1 MQTKGCRDLAAAV
14 AAVLSARHPE
24 PFLTLRLPERDALF
38 QLTRQKDE
46 LRLFLNTSGHG
57 GTFDELRLALADLDV
72 EVRQLEGWEGA
83 EYVALRGSPGKCA
96 EKGGEVLRAV
106 FGSSATMEL
115 ETLYSLSQLEEAGTG
130 RVAWKAHEG
139 EGSGLLEA
147 FEDRAVRHPSLGQ
160 LSLLLLLVGGC
171 ATAVA
176 VWRAQVLAGAWRGEW
191 IGGPLPTAVEV
202 VLGLGLLA
210 FPAGLVLGL
219 FWALRHSAAGRR
231 VASLLHAPLV
241 GEGSPWARWSTRLVR
256 GMVETSWKLKV
267 TIGSVLLAAAA
278 VYSLWTAFSDPLV
291 ASILGVTGL
300 VLVLVYAFGRR
311 A

>member
-1 MQTKGCRDLAAAV
+1 MQTKGSSDLADAV

-24 PFLTLRLPERDALF
+24 PFLTLRLPERDALV
-38 QLTRQKDE
+38 QLIRQNDE
-46 LRLFLNTSGHG
+46 LRLFLNTSGDG
-57 GTFDELRLALADLDV
+57 GTFDELRLALADLEV

-83 EYVALRGSPGKCA
+83 EYVALRGSPEKCV
-96 EKGGEVLRAV
+96 EKGSEVLRAV
-106 FGSSATMEL
+106 FGSSATMGL
-115 ETLYSLSQLEEAGTG
+115 ETLYSLSQLEEADTG
-130 RVAWKAHEG
+130 RVAHEG
-139 EGSGLLEA
+139 EESGLLEA

-160 LSLLLLLVGGC
+160 LTLLLLVVGGC

-219 FWALRHSAAGRR
+219 FWVLRHSAAGRR

-241 GEGSPWARWSTRLVR
+241 GEGSPWARRSTRLVR
-256 GMVETSWKLKV
+256 GIIETSWKLEV
-267 TIGSVLLAAAA
+267 IIGSVLLAAAA

-300 VLVLVYAFGRR
+300 VLVLMYSFGRR